1 MVFLGLDRECRG
13 RGGIQRR
20 RRSLGRVGFHINR
33 CVRRAL
39 PTPVGARLTAADTDH
54 AHLSRPPA
62 RGSSGRARPA
72 WRADGARVSIG
83 ATGEDT
89 LFADTNEGATR
100 IFELWDASDVP
111 ELANHSSGGYWV
123 EVRSR
128 ATAPA
133 ALRRSRATARVSQQ
147 AFVGMTRPTT
157 TTPMP
162 PAPAVA
168 TSARCAC
175 TRFPLSRLGGRRGTR
190 RTTSR
195 IDYCVAGRE
204 AAGWR
209 RQRWRG
215 RVQSSQCQ
223 HNTVF
228 I

>member
-123 EVRSR
+123 EITNRIEGAESGDR
-128 ATAPA
+128 AGCAEAISGDGTRVA
-133 ALRRSRATARVSQQ
+133 AGFCGDDSTDDDDAD
-147 AFVGMTRPTT
+147 
-157 TTPMP
+157 
-162 PAPAVA
+162 A
-168 TSARCAC
+168 TSA
-175 TRFPLSRLGGRRGTR
+175 SGGNLGKVRVYALPAFSTW
-190 RTTSR
+190 RTAW
-195 IDYCVAGRE
+195 D
-204 AAGWR
+204 AA
-209 RQRWRG
+209 
-215 RVQSSQCQ
+215 
-223 HNTVF
+223 NN
-228 I
+228 